1 MQSKD
6 KEFIIKELPFF
17 AGLSKAELAVI
28 YAKSRIVE
36 YRKGQI
42 IYEEGSSPSGLYC
55 IISGRVQIYTKDK
68 DGKQLILEYLHRGK
82 YFGIISLLTNETH
95 SVTSEAI
102 NDCSILVINKNDFD
116 AVLEGIP
123 RLAIDLSRTLS
134 RRLKR
139 KDIHQKKIFES
150 TVISVFSSYAQAGK
164 TIYALN
170 LALSLNR
177 ETHKSVIILDILSR
191 EKVHTLPDK
200 LEIQQPPIF
209 DLSSRE
215 EIYALPKD
223 FVPRPDPQI
232 GADGIPLHGEY
243 AKETAG
249 PGSFILK
256 SSFGIDLFC
265 FYYQEDND
273 ACLKRLIEILSILV
287 NDYHYILLDLPAA
300 MDRSII
306 SMLNQSDLIH
316 ILSSPDPVDLKR
328 TNNLIIRLKT
338 DFNFDPQ
345 KIKTIVNEYKLARIN
360 YSDQLQILGQDIFA
374 TIPKIEF
381 DALPRLI
388 IDEPDGEYSKA
399 VRRIARH
406 LGDCLVGLV
415 LGVGVGYG
423 FCHIGV
429 LKIIEEEKIPVDV
442 IAGSSI
448 GALIASL
455 WVIGKNSREILEIT
469 REFREPKHIWGLIDI
484 TFPRLGFLKG
494 NKLYRF
500 LKKHLGDKT
509 FYDVKL
515 PLKVIASDV
524 HRKEPKILDKGP
536 LVDAIMASCAMPG
549 VFTPFKFSRQMKLN
563 ESGIPQ
569 DAGKED
575 MLFDGGVTYPLPTE
589 PLMQMGIKKIIAVN
603 VTPSREDI
611 LKQLKKL
618 KEEIPSGNAVEN
630 KPEGSGL
637 ASASQSH
644 KRPGFLTRLKRFFSL
659 NIVDIIFSSV
669 EVLQSEVARREGEL
683 ADIVLH
689 PDTTGLFW
697 LELHRADEFAKR
709 GEEEARKHLNEIRQ
723 LINE

>member
-1 MQSKD
+1 MEPQD

-17 AGLSKAELAVI
+17 SGLSKAELAII
-28 YAKSRIVE
+28 YAKSRVVE

-42 IYEEGSSPSGLYC
+42 IYEEGSAPSAFYC
-55 IISGRVQIYTKDK
+55 IISGRVQIYAKDK
-68 DGKQLILEYLHRGK
+68 DGKQSILEYLHRGK

-95 SVTSEAI
+95 SVTSVAI
-102 NDCSILVINKNDFD
+102 NDCSVLVINKNDFD
-116 AVLEGIP
+116 SVLEGIP

-170 LALSLNR
+170 LGLSLNR
-177 ETHKSVIILDILSR
+177 ETHKSVIILDILPR

-209 DLSSRE
+209 DLSSSE
-215 EIYALPKD
+215 EIYTLPKD
-223 FVPRPDPQI
+223 FV
-232 GADGIPLHGEY
+232 
-243 AKETAG
+243 
-249 PGSFILK
+249 LK

-265 FYYQEDND
+265 FYYEEDND

-360 YSDQLQILGQDIFA
+360 YSDQLEILGQDIFA

-388 IDEPDGEYSKA
+388 IDEPDCEYSKA

-423 FCHIGV
+423 FCHVGV
-429 LKIIEEEKIPVDV
+429 LKVLEEEKIPIDV

-455 WVIGKNSREILEIT
+455 WAIGKNSQEILEIT
-469 REFREPKHIWGLIDI
+469 REFREPKHIWGLVDI

-524 HRKEPKILDKGP
+524 HRKEPKILDKGL
-536 LVDAIMASCAMPG
+536 LVDAIMASCSMPG
-549 VFTPFKFSRQMKLN
+549 VFTPFKFR
-563 ESGIPQ
+563 EEI
-569 DAGKED
+569 
-575 MLFDGGVTYPLPTE
+575 LFDGGVTYPLPTE
-589 PLMQMGIKKIIAVN
+589 PLMQMGVKKIIAVN

-618 KEEIPSGNAVEN
+618 KEE
-630 KPEGSGL
+630 GL
-637 ASASQSH
+637 AGNSFDTQKN
-644 KRPGFLTRLKRFFSL
+644 KRPGFLARLKRLFSL

-689 PDTTGLFW
+689 PDTAGLFW

>member
-1 MQSKD
+1 MQPKD

-17 AGLSKAELAVI
+17 AGLSKANLAVI
-28 YAKSRIVE
+28 YAKSQIVE

-42 IYEEGSSPSGLYC
+42 IYEEGWPPSALYC

-68 DGKQLILEYLHRGK
+68 DGKQSILEYLHRGK

-95 SVTSEAI
+95 SVTSVAI
-102 NDCSILVINKNDFD
+102 NDCSVLVINKNDFD
-116 AVLEGIP
+116 SVLEGIP

-170 LALSLNR
+170 LGLSLNR
-177 ETHKSVIILDILSR
+177 ETHKSVIILDILPR

-209 DLSSRE
+209 DLSSSE
-215 EIYALPKD
+215 EIYTLPKD
-223 FVPRPDPQI
+223 FV
-232 GADGIPLHGEY
+232 
-243 AKETAG
+243 
-249 PGSFILK
+249 LK

-265 FYYQEDND
+265 FYYEEDND

-360 YSDQLQILGQDIFA
+360 YSDQLEILGQDIFA

-388 IDEPDGEYSKA
+388 IDEPDCEYSKA

-423 FCHIGV
+423 FCHVGV
-429 LKIIEEEKIPVDV
+429 LKVIEEEKIPIDV

-455 WVIGKNSREILEIT
+455 WAIGKNSREILEIT
-469 REFREPKHIWGLIDI
+469 SEFREPKHIWGLIDI

-536 LVDAIMASCAMPG
+536 LVDAIMASCSMPG
-549 VFTPFKFSRQMKLN
+549 VFTPFKF
-563 ESGIPQ
+563 
-569 DAGKED
+569 KEEI
-575 MLFDGGVTYPLPTE
+575 LFDGGVTYPLPTE
-589 PLMQMGIKKIIAVN
+589 PLLQMGVKKIIAVN

-618 KEEIPSGNAVEN
+618 KEGGPSGNAVDIQKSN
-630 KPEGSGL
+630 FF
-637 ASASQSH
+637 A
-644 KRPGFLTRLKRFFSL
+644 RLKRLFSL

-689 PDTTGLFW
+689 PDTAGLFW

-709 GEEEARKHLNEIRQ
+709 GEEEARKHLPEIRQ